1 MEKKNDYN
9 KIIRAFAWITQLGL
23 NMVTPIILC
32 IFIGSY
38 IQRKFQL
45 GNTVMLISILL
56 GIGGSFMS
64 LVNFIRTVGKEERER
79 TKKNAE

>member
-1 MEKKNDYN
+1 MEKKKDYN

-23 NMVTPIILC
+23 NMVTPLILC
-32 IFIGSY
+32 IFIAGY

-45 GNTVMLISILL
+45 GNTIMLISILL

-64 LVNFIRTVGKEERER
+64 LVNFIRTVRKEEKER
-79 TKKNAE
+79 IQKDAE